1 MSQFELHLVGSIPLR
16 DSAEVF
22 SVVGGMLG
30 PKLARIPDGET
41 GPRLRWLGW
50 LEPVF
55 ANNAAF
61 ESTKR
66 KGQMS
71 AQSGAYNKYR
81 ISKGVT
87 PTDIQLTGMPVADEA
102 LKSFAVFRTAKES
115 GDIPS
120 STRFQVAIASPIS
133 VARAYFD
140 DSHVPA
146 VEAAYE
152 KALLQDVSRIVR
164 EIPNEELA
172 IQWDIASPIFL
183 SLEVGEPT
191 IYGETKPAMFD
202 TFAEKISRLG
212 NHVPLS
218 VELLLHFCYGDA
230 NHRHA
235 VEPTDMGDM
244 VELANRVA
252 QQTKRSI
259 QLIHMP
265 VPRNRADDA
274 YFKPLRNLTTP
285 DSTTICLG
293 LIHLTDGAE
302 GTRRRLATAERYLKH
317 FIIATECGF
326 GRRPPETTRALLNLH
341 AELAG
346 LK

>member
-1 MSQFELHLVGSIPLR
+1 MSRYGLHLVGSIPLR

-22 SVVGGMLG
+22 STVGRLLG

-55 ANNAAF
+55 ANNPAF
-61 ESTKR
+61 ESMNK

-71 AQSGAYNKYR
+71 AQSGAYTKYR
-81 ISKGVT
+81 IRQSVSRS
-87 PTDIQLTGMPVADEA
+87 DIQLSGLPVADEA
-102 LKSFAVFRTAKES
+102 LKSFASFRKAKEV
-115 GDIPS
+115 GDIPR
-120 STRFQVAIASPIS
+120 STRFQVSIASPIS
-133 VARAYFD
+133 VARVYFED
-140 DSHVPA
+140 ADVLA

-152 KALLQDVSRIVR
+152 RALLLEVSRIAR

-183 SLEVGEPT
+183 SLEIGKPT

-202 TFAEKISRLG
+202 CFAEKISRLG
-212 NHVPLS
+212 NHVPS
-218 VELLLHFCYGDA
+218 GVELLLHFCYGDA

-252 QQTKRSI
+252 RRTKRPI

-265 VPRNRADDA
+265 VPRDRDDDA
-274 YFKPLRNLTTP
+274 YFAPLRNLATP
-285 DSTTICLG
+285 ESTTICLG
-293 LIHLTDGAE
+293 LIHFTDGIE
-302 GTRRRLATAERYLKH
+302 GTRRRLATAEKYLKH
-317 FIIATECGF
+317 FVIATECGF
-326 GRRPPETTRALLNLH
+326 GRRPPETTRALLDMH

-346 LK
+346 PR